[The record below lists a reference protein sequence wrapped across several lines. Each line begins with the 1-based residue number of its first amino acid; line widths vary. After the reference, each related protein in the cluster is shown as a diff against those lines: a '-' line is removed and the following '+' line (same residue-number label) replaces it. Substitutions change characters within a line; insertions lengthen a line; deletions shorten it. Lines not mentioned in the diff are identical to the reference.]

1 MPAKG
6 RRYHHGDLRSALV
19 DAAIGVIAERGV
31 RDFSMAEA
39 SRRLGVTTAAPYRHF
54 ADRDELLA
62 AVATRALTVFAAM
75 LSAAANAAAA
85 NAGQAD
91 HADPADHADHTH
103 STHSAD
109 HSDHAVDPSAER
121 LAAMAGAYVR
131 FAADQRPLF
140 DTLFSSG
147 LDKSRHPELQRAWE
161 PVDTLL
167 TTGVLD
173 VCDGD
178 AVAAETLSDA
188 IEASAHGYAMLL
200 TDGEY
205 GYGPDVV
212 SVTADRATAAARALI
227 AGRRALRIPV

>member
-6 RRYHHGDLRSALV
+6 GRYHHGDLRPALV

-62 AVATRALTVFAAM
+62 AVAARALTVFAAM
-75 LSAAANAAAA
+75 LSGAADATGAADAA
-85 NAGQAD
+85 DA
-91 HADPADHADHTH
+91 PAL
-103 STHSAD
+103 
-109 HSDHAVDPSAER
+109 R

-131 FAADQRPLF
+131 FAAQQRPLF
-140 DTLFSSG
+140 DALFSSG

-161 PVDTLL
+161 PVDALL
-167 TTGVLD
+167 TAVVLE

-178 AVAAETLSDA
+178 PAEAEALSDA

-200 TDGEY
+200 NDGEY
-205 GYGPDVV
+205 GQGPDVV
-212 SVTADRATAAARALI
+212 GATADRAIASACALI
-227 AGRRALRIPV
+227 AGRQALRTKA

>member
-6 RRYHHGDLRSALV
+6 GRYHHGDLRPALV
-19 DAAIGVIAERGV
+19 DAAIDVIAERGV

-62 AVATRALTVFAAM
+62 AVAARGLTVFAAM
-75 LSAAANAAAA
+75 LSGAAAA
-85 NAGQAD
+85 DAAGAAD
-91 HADPADHADHTH
+91 T
-103 STHSAD
+103 SAQ
-109 HSDHAVDPSAER
+109 R

-131 FAADQRPLF
+131 FAAQQRPLF
-140 DTLFSSG
+140 DALFSSG

-161 PVDTLL
+161 PVDALL
-167 TTGVLD
+167 TTVPLE

-178 AVAAETLSDA
+178 SVAAEALSDA

-205 GYGPDVV
+205 GQGPDVV
-212 SVTADRATAAARALI
+212 DATADRAIASARALI
-227 AGRRALRIPV
+227 AGRRALRTTP

>member
-6 RRYHHGDLRSALV
+6 GRYHHGDLRSALV

-54 ADRDELLA
+54 ADRGELLA

-75 LSAAANAAAA
+75 LSAA
-85 NAGQAD
+85 GD
-91 HADPADHADHTH
+91 
-103 STHSAD
+103 
-109 HSDHAVDPSAER
+109 AVDTPARR

-131 FAADQRPLF
+131 FAAEQRPLF
-140 DTLFSSG
+140 DTLFNSG
-147 LDKSRHPELQRAWE
+147 LDKSRHPELRRAWE
-161 PVDTLL
+161 PVDALL
-167 TTGVLD
+167 TAVVLE

-178 AVAAETLSDA
+178 AVAAEALSDA
-188 IEASAHGYAMLL
+188 IEAGAHGYAMLL

-205 GYGPDVV
+205 GHGPDVV
-212 SVTADRATAAARALI
+212 SATADRAIAAARALI
-227 AGRRALRIPV
+227 AGRGALRTNA

>member
-6 RRYHHGDLRSALV
+6 DRYHHGDLRSALV
-19 DAAIGVIAERGV
+19 AAAIGVIAERGV
-31 RDFSMAEA
+31 RDFPMAEA

-75 LSAAANAAAA
+75 LSAAADQ
-85 NAGQAD
+85 AGRAHHAD
-91 HADPADHADHTH
+91 HAHHAHH
-103 STHSAD
+103 AGRAHHAG
-109 HSDHAVDPSAER
+109 HAVDTSAER

-167 TTGVLD
+167 TTVVLE
-173 VCDGD
+173 VCEGD

-205 GYGPDVV
+205 GHGPDVV
-212 SVTADRATAAARALI
+212 AVTADRATAAARALI
-227 AGRRALRIPV
+227 AGRGALRTPV

>member
-75 LSAAANAAAA
+75 LSAAVDADAAAA
-85 NAGQAD
+85 AADD
-91 HADPADHADHTH
+91 HADTPAR
-103 STHSAD
+103 
-109 HSDHAVDPSAER
+109 R

-131 FAADQRPLF
+131 FAAQQRPLF

-161 PVDTLL
+161 PVDALL
-167 TTGVLD
+167 TAVVLE

-178 AVAAETLSDA
+178 AVAAEALSDA

-205 GYGPDVV
+205 GHGPDVV
-212 SVTADRATAAARALI
+212 SVTADRAIAAARALI
-227 AGRRALRIPV
+227 AGRGALRAKA

>member
-6 RRYHHGDLRSALV
+6 GRYHHGDLRSALV

-31 RDFSMAEA
+31 RGFSMAEA

-62 AVATRALTVFAAM
+62 AVATRALAVFAAM
-75 LSAAANAAAA
+75 LSTAADTAADAAAE
-85 NAGQAD
+85 AD
-91 HADPADHADHTH
+91 
-103 STHSAD
+103 
-109 HSDHAVDPSAER
+109 AVDPPARR

-131 FAADQRPLF
+131 FAAQQRPLF

-161 PVDTLL
+161 PVDGLL
-167 TTGVLD
+167 TTVVLE

-178 AVAAETLSDA
+178 AVAAEALSDA

-200 TDGEY
+200 SDGEY
-205 GYGPDVV
+205 GHGPDVV
-212 SVTADRATAAARALI
+212 SATADRAIASARALI
-227 AGRRALRIPV
+227 AGRRALRTTV

>member
-6 RRYHHGDLRSALV
+6 GRYHHGDLRSALV

-75 LSAAANAAAA
+75 LSAAA
-85 NAGQAD
+85 G
-91 HADPADHADHTH
+91 
-103 STHSAD
+103 
-109 HSDHAVDPSAER
+109 AVDTPAER
-121 LAAMAGAYVR
+121 LAGMAGAYVR
-131 FAADQRPLF
+131 FAAQQRPLF
-140 DTLFSSG
+140 DTLFNSG

-161 PVDTLL
+161 PVDALL
-167 TTGVLD
+167 TTAVLE

-178 AVAAETLSDA
+178 AVAAEALSDA

-200 TDGEY
+200 SDGEY
-205 GYGPDVV
+205 GHGPDVV
-212 SVTADRATAAARALI
+212 SATADRAIASARALI
-227 AGRRALRIPV
+227 AGRRALRTPV

>member
-6 RRYHHGDLRSALV
+6 DRYHHGDLRLALV
-19 DAAIGVIAERGV
+19 DAAIAVIAERGV
-31 RDFSMAEA
+31 RGFSMAEA

-62 AVATRALTVFAAM
+62 AVAARGLAVFATM
-75 LSAAANAAAA
+75 LAEAN
-85 NAGQAD
+85 GGAD
-91 HADPADHADHTH
+91 TPDG
-103 STHSAD
+103 
-109 HSDHAVDPSAER
+109 R

-131 FAADQRPLF
+131 FAAQHRPLF

-161 PVDTLL
+161 PVDALL
-167 TTGVLD
+167 TAAVLQ

-178 AVAAETLSDA
+178 PTEADALSDA

-200 TDGEY
+200 NDGEY
-205 GYGPDVV
+205 GTGPDAVDA
-212 SVTADRATAAARALI
+212 TADRAVASARALI
-227 AGRRALRIPV
+227 AGRRALRTPA